1 MFRFMEIHR
10 ARPRPQTQARLT
22 RPHLSCS
29 QCQCSRMSPRGH
41 TFVEVMITMVIVMIT
56 AIGTISAIVYS
67 RINMELEKQRV
78 TALNYCRQSM
88 EAIQALDDAFAST
101 KVLVPFNAPGVED
114 LNANVTIEYFKLNTN
129 GTVDWNTSMTAAS
142 LDEPV
147 FTRVSVA
154 WVPYGSLTRPQE
166 VSMSAVITRGI
177 D

>member
-1 MFRFMEIHR
+1 
-10 ARPRPQTQARLT
+10 
-22 RPHLSCS
+22 
-29 QCQCSRMSPRGH
+29 
-41 TFVEVMITMVIVMIT
+41 
-56 AIGTISAIVYS
+56 
-67 RINMELEKQRV
+67 
-78 TALNYCRQSM
+78 M

-114 LNANVTIEYFKLNTN
+114 LNANVTIEYYKLNTN

-147 FTRVSVA
+147 FARVSVA
-154 WVPYGSLTRPQE
+154 WMPYGSLARPQE